1 MSTALARW
9 VAPLAVLLG
18 SCGYHVADRGALVP
32 KSIKTIAVPAFVNG
46 TTRYKLSDQLPEAI
60 KKELISRTRYRLV
73 SDPNKA
79 DAILRGTITNYG
91 SNPTVI
97 DTTNNRAGVAD
108 LRLTLQVSLVERAT
122 GKVLFTRPSFE
133 VHESYE
139 ISEDPGQYFEESD
152 TALARVS
159 KQAAQQV
166 VTAILD
172 DF

>member
-1 MSTALARW
+1 MIRALIA
-9 VAPLAVLLG
+9 AALLACLAN
-18 SCGYHVADRGALVP
+18 SCGYHVADRGALIPTTV
-32 KSIKTIAVPAFVNG
+32 KTIAVPAFANA
-46 TTRYKLSDQLPEAI
+46 TPRYKLSDQIPEAI
-60 KKELISRTRYRLV
+60 KRELIARTRYKLV
-73 SDPNKA
+73 SDPSRA
-79 DAILRGTITNYG
+79 DAVLKGTVMIYG

-122 GKVLFTRPSFE
+122 GKILFNRPSFE

-152 TALARVS
+152 TALSRVS

-172 DF
+172 NF